1 MGIGLEL
8 YGLKK
13 DGTEFP
19 IDISLSYLTTDETLV
34 AMAAVRDITERKNI
48 ERKMEL
54 NYRIQKAIS
63 SVLKISL
70 EPISLDD
77 QMNRVLELILT
88 VPSFSVNTR
97 ASIYLAENSSA
108 SLALKAMHGFSVA
121 QVENCKIL
129 PLGNEAGKQA
139 SNCTIIIADCLDDPR
154 EIQYSTRGSGGYYC
168 TPIVFNEKAVGLINV
183 SVLEGHKHAPE
194 EEEFLSAIANS
205 LAGLIERHQAEA
217 SKNRFREQLAESEKF
232 AALGRTTANVAHA
245 IKNPLTPIGG
255 FARRLQE
262 KFAPGTRE
270 SKYAGLIYSEVLRVE
285 NILRNVLMFSRS
297 KAVLSDDCNLSE
309 IIEQALK
316 LYEDVLK
323 EKSVNIRRNY
333 GAVPLVSGIREQLLQ
348 VIENLLSNAVDA
360 MPGGGTLTVVTEEEK
375 VRGETYTA
383 VKIKDTGLGIAAE
396 NVSKIYEPF
405 FTTKLAMKGT
415 GLGLSI
421 TKKVIED
428 HGGFMHVDSKPG
440 EGAAFSMYFPK
451 KAKG

>member
-1 MGIGLEL
+1 
-8 YGLKK
+8 
-13 DGTEFP
+13 
-19 IDISLSYLTTDETLV
+19 
-34 AMAAVRDITERKNI
+34 
-48 ERKMEL
+48 
-54 NYRIQKAIS
+54 
-63 SVLKISL
+63 VLKISL

-245 IKNPLTPIGG
+245 IKNPLMPIGG

-270 SKYAGLIYSEVLRVE
+270 NKYAGLIYSEVLRVE
-285 NILRNVLMFSRS
+285 NILRNVLMFSRT
-297 KAVLSDDCNLSE
+297 KAVLSDECNLSE
-309 IIEQALK
+309 IIEQTLK

-323 EKSVNIRRNY
+323 EKSVTIRRNF

-348 VIENLLSNAVDA
+348 AIENLLSNAVDA
-360 MPGGGTLTVVTEEEK
+360 MPGGGTLTVATGQEK

-396 NVSKIYEPF
+396 NVGKIYEPF